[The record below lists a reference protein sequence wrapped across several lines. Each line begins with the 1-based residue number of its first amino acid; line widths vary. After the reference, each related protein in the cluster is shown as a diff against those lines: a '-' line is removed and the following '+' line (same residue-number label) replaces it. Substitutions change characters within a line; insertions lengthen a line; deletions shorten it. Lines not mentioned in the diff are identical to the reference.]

1 MEFKMPSFTIQLMK
15 LKYVM
20 QNGKMTAVSPPT
32 FDQWVTLKLTK
43 MTLWREQRPY
53 DSQMKI

>member
-1 MEFKMPSFTIQLMK
+1 MPSFTIQLMK